1 MDGHA
6 TWVSKPVLELMVA
19 GGKILEDV
27 VGGEIIRDKH
37 GVPTGITLAF
47 GLFSLSLTDCSG
59 IFVDNA
65 MSLVPIPDQT
75 PAQVAD
81 YFKTTMDDALEVG
94 LTSIHDAG
102 GEDRYI
108 GFFKE

>member
-1 MDGHA
+1 MPENVG
-6 TWVSKPVLELMVA
+6 
-19 GGKILEDV
+19 
-27 VGGEIIRDKH
+27 GGEIIRNKD
-37 GVPTGITLAF
+37 GVPTGIMLVF
-47 GLFSLSLTDCSG
+47 GLPSLSLTDCPG
-59 IFVDNA
+59 TFVDNA

-102 GEDRYI
+102 GEDRHI